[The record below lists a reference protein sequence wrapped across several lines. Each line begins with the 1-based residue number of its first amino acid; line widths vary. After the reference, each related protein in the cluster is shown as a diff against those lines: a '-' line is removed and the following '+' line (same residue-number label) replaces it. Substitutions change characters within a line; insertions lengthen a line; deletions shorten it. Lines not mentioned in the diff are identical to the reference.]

1 MFDKMKRISAVVMIS
16 LFLFVNNCF
25 AVSLWS
31 EESDMSSLFRDQR
44 AARVQDIITVIISE
58 TSAAQRSATT
68 TTGRD
73 SSVDGKV
80 ENWFTIDNFKN
91 LLTNILSS
99 QLKSKSAD
107 TTNLPVWKLST
118 KNDYKGSGTTT
129 RDDSLSAK
137 ITCKV
142 IEILPNK
149 NLVIEGKQTVSVNAE
164 EQIIVLRGIVRQQ
177 DVLPNNTVYS
187 YNVADANIQ
196 FFGKGAIGDKQKR
209 GILQMIGDIVWP
221 L

>member
-1 MFDKMKRISAVVMIS
+1 MRDKIKRIFAVIMIS
-16 LFLFVNNCF
+16 VFLFANNCF

-31 EESDMSSLFRDQR
+31 EESDMSSLFRDQK
-44 AARVQDIITVIISE
+44 AARLQDIITVIINESS
-58 TSAAQRSATT
+58 TASRSATT
-68 TTGRD
+68 VTGRD
-73 SSVDGKV
+73 TSVDGKV
-80 ENWFTIDNFKN
+80 ENWFTIDNFKGILTN
-91 LLTNILSS
+91 LLGS
-99 QLKSKSAD
+99 QLKSKTSD
-107 TTNLPVWKLST
+107 TGNLPVWKVST
-118 KNDYKGSGTTT
+118 TNDYTGKGTTT
-129 RDDSLSAK
+129 RDDKIAAR

-149 NLVIEGKQTVSVNAE
+149 NLVIEGRQNVSVNAE

-177 DVLPNNTVYS
+177 DVLPNNTIYS